1 MWDILKNP
9 LRIVVSVQP
18 QKGWVKVKVKVLSK
32 LSWGRNCRHVKV
44 SANWLHHT
52 PILQWFD
59 SIYENHFDHK
69 GKLFVL
75 MWSSFAC
82 CWSNAL
88 GTAIR
93 WILLEWFW
101 TQCTSRL
108 NARLERTSSHF
119 SSGCCWASAVNMR
132 LQLARAFN
140 LRHLR
145 GNCLLGKFANV
156 DQPTNRSF

>member
-1 MWDILKNP
+1 MSKCRQTDFITHLSCNDLILFMKIILTTKESFLCWCESP
-9 LRIVVSVQP
+9 LF
-18 QKGWVKVKVKVLSK
+18 
-32 LSWGRNCRHVKV
+32 
-44 SANWLHHT
+44 
-52 PILQWFD
+52 QW
-59 SIYENHFDHK
+59 Y
-69 GKLFVL
+69 
-75 MWSSFAC
+75 FAC

-88 GTAIR
+88 RTAIR

-156 DQPTNRSF
+156 DQPTNRSFSFGLNFKVWNISLSMAAWLCIIRPEELGVSV